1 MGSKTFIILKPDA
14 LERGLVDAVIQ
25 RFLRA
30 GFTIKHMHYRVI
42 DKVLIR
48 VHYKEVI
55 EREGPGFVTWLDQEF
70 VHKPAI
76 SLILSHE
83 QSDGIALARKL
94 LGHRRPDQAVK
105 GTIRGDYGVTPKSDD
120 LPAMN
125 LVHASDSEESYN
137 KEKNLWFR
145 APNL

>member
-30 GFTIKHMHYRVI
+30 GFTIEHMHYRVI
-42 DKVLIR
+42 DKILIR
-48 VHYKEVI
+48 NHYKSVI
-55 EREGPGFVTWLDQEF
+55 EREGPEFVTWLDKEF

-76 SLILSHE
+76 SIVLGHE
-83 QSDGIALARKL
+83 APDGIVLARDL
-94 LGHRRPDQAVK
+94 LGHRRPDRADK
-105 GTIRGDYGVTPKSDD
+105 GTIRGDFGVKPKDD
-120 LPAMN
+120 NQPAMN
-125 LVHASDSEESYN
+125 LVHASDSEEAFN